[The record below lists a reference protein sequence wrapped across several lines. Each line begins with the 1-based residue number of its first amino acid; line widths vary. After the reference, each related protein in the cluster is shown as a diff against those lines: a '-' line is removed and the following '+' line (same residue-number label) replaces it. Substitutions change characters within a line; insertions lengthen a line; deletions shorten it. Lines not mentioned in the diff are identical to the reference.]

1 MLPEGERTVKQSG
14 AMATRYG
21 KRGHIFRGTVT
32 AVALVIGL
40 RS

>member
-1 MLPEGERTVKQSG
+1 MEWATSKLKQPE

-32 AVALVIGL
+32 AAALVSWL
-40 RS
+40 RP